1 MHKSYLHVTD
11 KQGELRWLPGF
22 LILQETPDCSLPL
35 GRAQNHTPTAG
46 RASESPKMFPAPAA
60 AGPSAPRQLLRERCI
75 LQAASAAPSSPATR
89 LACRQ
94 HDRNQNCTTEGG
106 GRKKIKNSQPEE
118 LQRFCSPCSPEPA
131 DPPLSALMHRTT
143 QLRSEAGGITGSWGT
158 CTSNDMISETLQK
171 SQTTA
176 KK

>member
-106 GRKKIKNSQPEE
+106 GRKKNKKTASPKSFSVFALHAALSQRIP
-118 LQRFCSPCSPEPA
+118 R
-131 DPPLSALMHRTT
+131 SAPSCTARPSCAAKPVG
-143 QLRSEAGGITGSWGT
+143 LRGPGEHARAMT
-158 CTSNDMISETLQK
+158 
-171 SQTTA
+171 
-176 KK
+176 